1 MQTMTSWEEKGMEK
15 GMERGLDRQRSTIL
29 RQLTRKVGL
38 MTDETIEQVNG
49 LSFDQLEN
57 LAEALLDFTQFEDL
71 LKWFAIDRLS

>member
-1 MQTMTSWEEKGMEK
+1 MQAMTSWEEKGMK
-15 GMERGLDRQRSTIL
+15 RGLDRQRSTIL

-57 LAEALLDFTQFEDL
+57 LA
-71 LKWFAIDRLS
+71 

>member
-1 MQTMTSWEEKGMEK
+1 MQTMTNCEEKGI
-15 GMERGLDRQRSTIL
+15 ERGLDRQRSTIL
-29 RQLTRKVGL
+29 RQLTRKVGP

-71 LKWFAIDRLS
+71 LKWFAIDCT

>member
-1 MQTMTSWEEKGMEK
+1 MQTMTSWEEK

-29 RQLTRKVGL
+29 RQLTRKIGS

-71 LKWFAIDRLS
+71 LKWFAIDRPS

>member
-1 MQTMTSWEEKGMEK
+1 MQTMTSWEEK

-29 RQLTRKVGL
+29 RQLTRKIGS

-71 LKWFAIDRLS
+71 LKWFVIDRPS